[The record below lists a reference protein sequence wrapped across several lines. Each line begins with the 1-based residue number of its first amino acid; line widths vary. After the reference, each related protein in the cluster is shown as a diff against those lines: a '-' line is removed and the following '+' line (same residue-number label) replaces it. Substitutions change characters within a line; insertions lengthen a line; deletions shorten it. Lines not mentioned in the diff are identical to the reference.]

1 MKTVKTNTGRIPF
14 LDFLR
19 GVALLGI
26 LLIHCVQQFNV
37 LYPTTYAGL
46 FGDYFS
52 SQFEATLNFLIAGKF
67 ILIFSLLFGIS
78 FGLQAQMKREYDSPL
93 FFYSKNLVLFVF
105 GFAHLM
111 IYSGD
116 ILSKYA
122 IMAVVLYLLVKG
134 LKPIYIKLLFL
145 VFFFQ
150 LIPAALVLVQ
160 GDLFKEELVDQSIRG
175 PIYQFSG
182 ISEVIYYN
190 MKTSWLQAFTQKI
203 LSARIHRIFAFFLLG
218 YIITTYDL
226 GRLLKKSEKWSKLAF
241 IVLSVMVGLLYWAKF
256 YRGGLGM
263 EGIFKTS
270 FAGNG
275 LLAFALSHLWKWLIL
290 LVITSFWI
298 CSVLVIH
305 QVVDPKSWVIKMF
318 SNVGKMSLTNYLLQ
332 SILCVIIFYGFG
344 FGLYALGIEWRL
356 LLGMIVFMILA
367 FYSTYSLDRYNHG
380 PFEQL
385 WKNMSKW
392 VYGLHALPSS
402 RIPLAVKRY
411 LRRKV

>member
-37 LYPTTYAGL
+37 LYPTSYEGL
-46 FGDYFS
+46 FGDFFS
-52 SQFEATLNFLIAGKF
+52 GQFEATLNFLIAGKF

-78 FGLQAQMKREYDSPL
+78 FGLQAKMKREYDSPL

-134 LKPIYIKLLFL
+134 LKPIYIKILFL

-150 LIPAALVLVQ
+150 LIPAALLLVQ
-160 GDLFKEELVDQSIRG
+160 GDLFKQELVDQRIRG

-182 ISEVIYYN
+182 LSEVIYYN
-190 MKTSWLQAFTQKI
+190 METSWLQAFTKKM
-203 LSARIHRIFAFFLLG
+203 LSPRMHRIFAFFLLG
-218 YIITTYDL
+218 YLITTYDL
-226 GRLLKKSEKWSKLAF
+226 RRLLKRSENWSKHVF
-241 IVLSVMVGLLYWAKF
+241 VVLSVAVGLLYWMKF
-256 YRGGLGM
+256 YMGGLGI
-263 EGIFKTS
+263 EGIFKNS
-270 FAGNG
+270 FSSNG
-275 LLAFALSHLWKWLIL
+275 FMTFALTHLWKWFIL

-298 CSVLVIH
+298 CSVLLLH
-305 QVVDPKSWVIKMF
+305 QSTDPRSWFIKMF

-344 FGLYALGIEWRL
+344 FGLYALGLEWRL
-356 LLGMIVFMILA
+356 LLGMIVFLMLA
-367 FYSTYSLDRYNHG
+367 FYSTYSLDRYNYG
-380 PFEQL
+380 PFEEL
-385 WKNMSKW
+385 WKNLSKW
-392 VYGLHALPSS
+392 VYSLHALPSS
-402 RIPLAVKRY
+402 VIPLGVKKY
-411 LRRKV
+411 LKRKL